1 MDAKTKKPQ
10 IVRLEAFDLK
20 CRENKQNVSLFRR
33 FATGKTNSYLI
44 IRGWYWLGICEGT
57 RTPAKSF
64 VMLLNADCKSALMLI
79 GMFHPDQHGVKY
91 KAVKIW

>member
-44 IRGWYWLGICEGT
+44 IRG
-57 RTPAKSF
+57 
-64 VMLLNADCKSALMLI
+64 
-79 GMFHPDQHGVKY
+79 
-91 KAVKIW
+91 